1 MILYNLRGW
10 RRCPHPVASL
20 SICCYRF
27 FALLVLQSPKKSPE
41 WLLSC
46 VSFCLSIVSDDTP
59 MTSLSHCLKAAMFI
73 LLICSSSLRCFAF
86 SSSICHLSIYPFY
99 PFGWFVRPIFLVS
112 SCLPGF
118 AVCIFPYVDFQRFF
132 GRKSVESNC
141 KLYYI
146 SCIIYPTPEW
156 LLFCGF
162 FRSSFHDAFDNVFRW
177 LFLQYREIEMFPI
190 VGHEL
195 DILWFKLRDIL
206 PLLFATTFSLN
217 SKLDC

>member
-1 MILYNLRGW
+1 MILYIYNLRGW

-73 LLICSSSLRCFAF
+73 RLICSSSLRCFAF
-86 SSSICHLSIYPFY
+86 SSSICRLYLSL
-99 PFGWFVRPIFLVS
+99 RR
-112 SCLPGF
+112 
-118 AVCIFPYVDFQRFF
+118 FPAILR
-132 GRKSVESNC
+132 RKSVESTC
-141 KLYYI
+141 KLYYM

-162 FRSSFHDAFDNVFRW
+162 FRSSFHDAFDSVFRW

>member
-73 LLICSSSLRCFAF
+73 WLICSSSLRCFAF
-86 SSSICHLSIYPFY
+86 SSSICRLYLSL
-99 PFGWFVRPIFLVS
+99 RR
-112 SCLPGF
+112 
-118 AVCIFPYVDFQRFF
+118 FPAILR
-132 GRKSVESNC
+132 RKSVESTC
-141 KLYYI
+141 KLYYM
-146 SCIIYPTPEW
+146 SCIIYLTPEW

-162 FRSSFHDAFDNVFRW
+162 FRSSFHDAFDSVFR
-177 LFLQYREIEMFPI
+177 
-190 VGHEL
+190 
-195 DILWFKLRDIL
+195 
-206 PLLFATTFSLN
+206 
-217 SKLDC
+217 

>member
-59 MTSLSHCLKAAMFI
+59 MTSFSYCLKAAMFI
-73 LLICSSSLRCFAF
+73 WLICSSSLRCFAF
-86 SSSICHLSIYPFY
+86 SSSICHLSILSIWLICSSNCSCFFLSSWICRLYLS
-99 PFGWFVRPIFLVS
+99 VRR
-112 SCLPGF
+112 
-118 AVCIFPYVDFQRFF
+118 FPAILRTK
-132 GRKSVESNC
+132 KSVESNC
-141 KLYYI
+141 KLYYM

-162 FRSSFHDAFDNVFRW
+162 FRSSFHDAFDSVFR
-177 LFLQYREIEMFPI
+177 
-190 VGHEL
+190 
-195 DILWFKLRDIL
+195 
-206 PLLFATTFSLN
+206 
-217 SKLDC
+217 

>member
-73 LLICSSSLRCFAF
+73 WLICSSSLRCFAF
-86 SSSICHLSIYPFY
+86 SSSICRLYLSL
-99 PFGWFVRPIFLVS
+99 RR
-112 SCLPGF
+112 
-118 AVCIFPYVDFQRFF
+118 FPAILR
-132 GRKSVESNC
+132 RKSVESTC
-141 KLYYI
+141 KLYYM

-162 FRSSFHDAFDNVFRW
+162 FRSSFHDAFDSVFRW
-177 LFLQYREIEMFPI
+177 LFLQYREIEMSPI